1 MRFILFG
8 MGTTL
13 ARRLKSFR
21 GWLALLLIPLL
32 VLTVDR
38 AVPAREMTAPVQV
51 GVCLPENG
59 AGEFW
64 ELLQQRSGTVL
75 TFVQASESEI
85 EGRVAA
91 GHWDCGLVLPEDFDT
106 RLEQLKLDG
115 LFTLRT
121 GPGSAVYPL
130 VRETVSACVAQLMS
144 PGMAWEYLE
153 ESGLLEEIDD
163 PAAARQ
169 RLNQVLDASD
179 RVIVTMSTPGGEPL
193 AALELAD
200 SGIRDVLCWLVSC
213 LLLIWLLLGATEL
226 GRWMKSHGTARMA
239 PLRGKT
245 SRMLIRMGPEALL
258 AAFSGS
264 LTLGLLGF
272 GPGAWA
278 AVWAYAL
285 FWMAAAM
292 LLGRVPSVSGA
303 LPVLMPFMAALSLL
317 SAGILAEPAGVLRW
331 MPVRLFLAGCG
342 GDAAASLT
350 LAAGAAV
357 LLTAAFGADRLK
369 KQEW

>member
-13 ARRLKSFR
+13 ARRIKSFR
-21 GWLALLLIPLL
+21 GWLALLLIPAL
-32 VLTVDR
+32 VLTVNR
-38 AVPAREMTAPVQV
+38 ALPARELTAPVQV
-51 GVCLPENG
+51 GVCLPETG
-59 AGEFW
+59 GEEFW
-64 ELLQQRSGTVL
+64 ELLRQRSGTVL

-91 GHWDCGLVLPEDFDT
+91 GQWDCGLVLPEDFAI

-144 PGMAWEYLE
+144 PGMAWEYLQ
-153 ESGLLEEIDD
+153 ESGLLEEIDN

-169 RLNQVLDASD
+169 RLNQVLDTSD
-179 RVIVTMSTPGGEPL
+179 RVIVTMTTPGGEPL
-193 AALELAD
+193 QALALAD

-226 GRWMKSHGTARMA
+226 GSWMAAPGTGRMA

-285 FWMAAAM
+285 FWMAAAV
-292 LLGRVPSVSGA
+292 LLGRFRTVAGA
-303 LPVLMPFMAALSLL
+303 LPVLMPFGAAVSLL
-317 SAGILAEPAGVLRW
+317 CSGILARSAGILRW

-342 GDAAASLT
+342 GSFGAVLT
-350 LAAGAAV
+350 LAAGAAA
-357 LLTAAFGADRLK
+357 LLAAAFGADRLK
-369 KQEW
+369 KPEW